1 MKTSVKILS
10 FILACSSV
18 FFISCKKN
26 DTAANSKNKNLSV
39 FLTDDPSQ
47 YDSVLVDIR
56 FVEVKVDTSD
66 DHENDDH
73 FGDNDKDDD
82 DDNSHH
88 DQFGK
93 WDTLSIVPGVYNLA
107 ALRNGVNMTL
117 GTGNIAGKVRKI
129 RITLGSNNSVYKGN
143 VKYPLSLFPGTK
155 NYLYVKIHEEDEDDD
170 NNNNNSVNSSIWID
184 FDLSRSVI
192 EQNGQFYLKP
202 VLKPFSKKHFGSIK
216 GKVFPLDAHAVV
228 NATNSQDVGN
238 AIPER
243 SGEYE
248 IQGLHAGTY
257 AVTFHSFNGYRDT
270 TINSVVVSNG
280 SRIVLPNI
288 TLRH

>member
-1 MKTSVKILS
+1 MKNSFRLLS
-10 FILACSSV
+10 IIFICTLV
-18 FFISCKKN
+18 FFISCKKSSVN
-26 DTAANSKNKNLSV
+26 SANPQNKNLSV

-56 FVEVKVDTSD
+56 FVEVKVDTSEA
-66 DHENDDH
+66 HETDDH
-73 FGDNDKDDD
+73 FGDADKDDD
-82 DDNSHH
+82 DDHVHH

-117 GTGNIAGKVRKI
+117 GTGNISGKVRKI
-129 RITLGSNNSVYKGN
+129 RITLGSNNSVYKAG
-143 VKYPLSLFPGTK
+143 VKYPLSLFPGTN

-170 NNNNNSVNSSIWID
+170 NNNNNVNASIWID
-184 FDLSRSVI
+184 FDLSRSVV

-202 VLKPFSKKHFGSIK
+202 VLKPFGKKHFGTIK
-216 GKVFPLDAHAVV
+216 GKVFPQDAHTVV

-238 AIPER
+238 AIPEKN
-243 SGEYE
+243 GEYE
-248 IQGLHAGTY
+248 IQGLHDGTY

-270 TINSVVVSNG
+270 TITNVVVHSG
-280 SRIVLPNI
+280 SKVVLPNI
-288 TLRH
+288 TLSH

>member
-1 MKTSVKILS
+1 MKNAFKLPSIIFVCSLLFFASCKKTSVDATSTQNRK
-10 FILACSSV
+10 
-18 FFISCKKN
+18 
-26 DTAANSKNKNLSV
+26 LSV
-39 FLTDDPSQ
+39 LLTDDPSQ

-56 FVEVKVDTSD
+56 YVEVKVDTSKA
-66 DHENDDH
+66 HENDDQ
-73 FGDNDKDDD
+73 FGDADKDDD
-82 DDNSHH
+82 DDHVHH

-93 WDTLSIVPGVYNLA
+93 WDTLSISPGVYNLA
-107 ALRNGVNMTL
+107 ALRNGVNVTL
-117 GTGNIAGKVRKI
+117 GTANITGKVRKI
-129 RITLGSNNSVYKGN
+129 RITLGSNNSVYKSGI
-143 VKYPLSLFPGTK
+143 KYPLSLFPGTN
-155 NYLYVKIHEEDEDDD
+155 NYLYVKIHQEDQDDD
-170 NNNNNSVNSSIWID
+170 DTTANTSIWID

-202 VLKPFSKKHFGSIK
+202 FLKPFSKKHFGSIQ
-216 GKVFPLDAHAVV
+216 GKVFPQDAHAVV

-248 IQGLHAGTY
+248 INGLREGTY

-270 TINSVVVSNG
+270 TINNVVVHKG
-280 SRIVLPNI
+280 TKVELPNI